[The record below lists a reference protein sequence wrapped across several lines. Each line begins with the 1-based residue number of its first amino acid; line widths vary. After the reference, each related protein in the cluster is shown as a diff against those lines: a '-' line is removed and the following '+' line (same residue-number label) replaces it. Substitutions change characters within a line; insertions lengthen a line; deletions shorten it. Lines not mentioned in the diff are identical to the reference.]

1 MKRGFKY
8 GLYAGAFFLALLV
21 SAYVTTLVIVK
32 GQPEVVVP
40 DVTGQGAIT
49 ALKTLSDLGLNIKV
63 KAIDYSDNVPQDYI
77 ISQDPKPG
85 TKVKKKRDIKVVLSK
100 GSAFV
105 PLPDLSGLSVDQAGS
120 ILEQS
125 RLVQGQV
132 SYTYGFGPEQ
142 GRDRVLAQYPEPMTP
157 VKAET
162 KVDLLLSLG
171 PRPAY
176 LVMPDLTGQPYSV
189 ALYKLE
195 QAGLTLGHMET
206 EARPDWPQDTVVIQD
221 PSPGSRTR
229 RGDLVRLTVSRS
241 TALDL
246 TDYSFKVL
254 EYEVPNGLFRREIRF
269 RVAFGPYLVDLY
281 EDWHQP
287 GQTVRVVA
295 LTQGAP
301 RAQVFEDGDEKALPG
316 DKQKDIG
323 VNHDQDSPLDTVSRL
338 LPPG

>member
-1 MKRGFKY
+1 MKHGFKY

-21 SAYVTTLVIVK
+21 SAYATTLVIVK

-63 KAIDYSDNVPQDYI
+63 RAIDYSDSVPQDYI

-125 RLVQGQV
+125 RLIQGQV
-132 SYTYGFGPEQ
+132 SYAYGFGPEQ

-157 VKAET
+157 VKVET
-162 KVDLLLSLG
+162 KIDLLLSLG
-171 PRPAY
+171 PRPVF

-195 QAGLTLGHMET
+195 QAGLTLGRLDT

-221 PSPGSRTR
+221 PSPGSRTW
-229 RGDLVRLTVSRS
+229 RGNLVRLTVNRAE
-241 TALDL
+241 ALDL
-246 TDYSFKVL
+246 TEYSFKVL
-254 EYEVPNGLFRREIRF
+254 EYDVPYGLFRREIKF
-269 RVAFGPYLVDLY
+269 RVSFGPYPMDLH
-281 EDWHQP
+281 EGWHQP
-287 GQTVRVVA
+287 GQTVRAVV
-295 LTQGAP
+295 LTQGP
-301 RAQVFEDGDEKALPG
+301 TRAQVFEDGEEKALPA

-323 VNHDQDSPLDTVSRL
+323 VDHDQDSPLDTVS
-338 LPPG
+338 

>member
-63 KAIDYSDNVPQDYI
+63 RAVDFSDSVPQDYI

-85 TKVKKKRDIKVVLSK
+85 TKVKKKRDIRVVLSK

-105 PLPDLSGLSVDQAGS
+105 PLPDLSGLSVDQAVS

-125 RLVQGQV
+125 RLDQGQI

-142 GRDRVLAQYPEPMTP
+142 GRDRVLAQFPEPMTP

-171 PRPAY
+171 PRPVY

-195 QAGLTLGHMET
+195 QAGLTLGRMDT
-206 EARPDWPQDTVVIQD
+206 ESRPDWPADTVVIQD
-221 PSPGSRTR
+221 PAPGSRTW
-229 RGDLVRLTVSRS
+229 RGDLVRLTVNRS
-241 TALDL
+241 DALNL
-246 TDYSFKVL
+246 KDYSFKVL
-254 EYEVPNGLFRREIRF
+254 EYDVPYGLFPREIRF
-269 RVAFGPYLVDLY
+269 RVAFGPYLIDLY
-281 EDWHQP
+281 EDWHRP

-295 LTQGAP
+295 LTQGPP
-301 RAQVFEDGDEKALPG
+301 RAQVFEDGEEKALPAEKEL
-316 DKQKDIG
+316 DVG
-323 VNHDQDSPLDTVSRL
+323 VDHDQDSTLDTVS
-338 LPPG
+338 